1 MNNNNVIRV
10 GTFFSGIGS
19 PEKALERL
27 KREKVIDN
35 YELKFF
41 SEIDKYAVKSYCAIH
56 NIDEKLNLGSITN
69 IKGKDLP
76 DSDLWIGGFPCQ
88 DISCAGKMKGFDF
101 NTSTR
106 SSLGWEMI
114 RLLKEVK
121 NKPKYVI
128 FENVAMITSKRF
140 KDTLSLFK
148 KDLINLEYKLYD
160 DILIASDYGIPQIRK
175 MYFLIAIL
183 NNNNN
188 NKEFNFPEKKE
199 LKTSFKDY
207 LDSTVDNKY
216 YLTNNDYKVLANGNM
231 LFRKYNNSDILYEID
246 LKKVYNG
253 GVCGVDLHSKFN
265 QSSHV
270 FSIFGNCPTLTANNT
285 ADNCK
290 ILVGKNMNLRIR
302 KITALEAFRLM
313 GFDDI
318 DYLRAK
324 VVCSESQL
332 YHQAGNSIVVNV
344 IYYIL
349 KNLL

>member
-1 MNNNNVIRV
+1 M
-10 GTFFSGIGS
+10 
-19 PEKALERL
+19 
-27 KREKVIDN
+27 
-35 YELKFF
+35 
-41 SEIDKYAVKSYCAIH
+41 
-56 NIDEKLNLGSITN
+56 
-69 IKGKDLP
+69 
-76 DSDLWIGGFPCQ
+76 
-88 DISCAGKMKGFDF
+88 
-101 NTSTR
+101 
-106 SSLGWEMI
+106 
-114 RLLKEVK
+114 
-121 NKPKYVI
+121 
-128 FENVAMITSKRF
+128 
-140 KDTLSLFK
+140 
-148 KDLINLEYKLYD
+148 
-160 DILIASDYGIPQIRK
+160 
-175 MYFLIAIL
+175 
-183 NNNNN
+183 
-188 NKEFNFPEKKE
+188 
-199 LKTSFKDY
+199 
-207 LDSTVDNKY
+207 DNKY

-265 QSSHV
+265 QSNHV